1 MKIIFILHNIFESKS
16 GVSNKYIKFIDYI
29 ISINI
34 NYLIFTPSFNNLDL
48 NYNIYQKKFINI
60 PFYNDIKIPIIN
72 LNDLIN
78 IINFD
83 DLIIFNGEFFWLYDI
98 LSLLKKQ
105 FPLIKI
111 IPNWHTNYEF
121 YSSIYFNNN
130 FFINNIKNN
139 LFNNL
144 NSNFFNGIIVTGDI
158 NTQIFKKYSS
168 NVFNANEICFNN
180 FDIFKINNYNF
191 KKIINFIYTGRISI
205 EKNLSLIIDIS
216 NYLLKSNIDNFLF
229 HIIGNGPYFSKFKS
243 LIDNNLFNNF
253 IFYGDTDYNQIK
265 NIYNSL
271 DNRIFIQTSKSETF
285 GKSTMEAA
293 YSGIPIFIIKCD
305 IHEILFNDNNSFIF
319 DNVQE
324 FKNQLILFFNL
335 NYKQIEFIIN
345 NNFINAKKYDQNII
359 FKNLYNFISNLPS
372 NNNYNYKN
380 SLINNLFY
388 KINNTFDYFK

>member
-1 MKIIFILHNIFESKS
+1 M
-16 GVSNKYIKFIDYI
+16 
-29 ISINI
+29 
-34 NYLIFTPSFNNLDL
+34 
-48 NYNIYQKKFINI
+48 
-60 PFYNDIKIPIIN
+60 
-72 LNDLIN
+72 
-78 IINFD
+78 
-83 DLIIFNGEFFWLYDI
+83 
-98 LSLLKKQ
+98 
-105 FPLIKI
+105 
-111 IPNWHTNYEF
+111 HTNYEF

-271 DNRIFIQTSKSETF
+271 DNRIFIQSSKSETF